1 MHRVGR
7 LLLNMGRSHDCNL
20 VRRDWKAH
28 QLKGWKL
35 RSRRIGSFQHD
46 NCDGCDCDGCDREP
60 VLHDKPLL
68 LASTETRANSVQ
80 VNLPTRG
87 PIEELLEIEA
97 QMRKT
102 VPRALG

>member
-1 MHRVGR
+1 
-7 LLLNMGRSHDCNL
+7 
-20 VRRDWKAH
+20 
-28 QLKGWKL
+28 
-35 RSRRIGSFQHD
+35 
-46 NCDGCDCDGCDREP
+46 
-60 VLHDKPLL
+60 L